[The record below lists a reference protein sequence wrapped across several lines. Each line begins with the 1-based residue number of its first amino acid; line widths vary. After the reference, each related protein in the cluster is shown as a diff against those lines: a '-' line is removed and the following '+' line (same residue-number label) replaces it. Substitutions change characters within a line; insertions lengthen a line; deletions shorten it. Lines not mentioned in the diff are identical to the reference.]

1 MTLASAVLL
10 PNSVES
16 SQVDSELLVVP
27 VRIRASCGQSDS
39 QRWEHAFPSLAQMQ
53 HSEALQRGAQQYL
66 RRVLSR
72 VLGEPPGSSKAAE
85 ALSRLRD
92 LHLLLY
98 LSLVLD
104 EAVLA
109 ELCAHLLL
117 SSAAVPLPS
126 AVVLSLEQVLS
137 SLPADP

>member
-16 SQVDSELLVVP
+16 TQVDSELLVVP
-27 VRIRASCGQSDS
+27 VRIRATGQSDS
-39 QRWEHAFPSLAQMQ
+39 QRWEHAFPSLTQVQ

-72 VLGEPPGSSKAAE
+72 ILGEPPGSSKAAE

-117 SSAAVPLPS
+117 SSAAVPLPP